1 MNTLKNWVTSRW
13 FPVAI
18 GLLSI
23 AALIWLGGPYVAIGE
38 RKPLASAAARLALIF
53 ALALAWR
60 LYEQAKQWRARRKTS
75 QLSGELVGQDD
86 QLPADNPASAE
97 REQLQQRFREAIDT
111 LRKTRKNGGN
121 LYALPW
127 YVVIGP
133 PGSGKST
140 LVQNSGL
147 EFPLSERFGKE
158 ALRGIGGTRN
168 CDWWFTDEAVF
179 LDTAGRY
186 TTQDSDAAA
195 DASAWQAF
203 LALLRRYRRRR
214 PLNGVIVAMSVS
226 DLLTLDDDARQLHM
240 RAVRRRLDE
249 LAQHLKVAVPVY
261 LVFTKC
267 DLVAGFSE
275 FFDDLGP
282 DLRSQVWGMTFPVA
296 AGIEGSAC
304 TRFAGEFD
312 LLLERLN
319 TRVIERLHGERD
331 RSRRAA
337 VLSFPQQLGAFREI
351 ARQFVEGAFGRH
363 EYGATPLLRGA
374 YLTSG
379 TQQDAPIDRML
390 SAVARTFGVDAAR
403 VQGGS
408 TQPRTFFVERLLKE
422 VLFRESG
429 LAGTNPRLERQK
441 LLMQAGAYLGIALV
455 TALLISGFATSYL
468 RNRLYVAQVQDSLED
483 LPPASSLAGAPDIK
497 AYFARALARLEVI
510 SSAQGVAGQYLGHV
524 PWLMRFG
531 LFEGHALFE
540 QVHRA
545 YLRELDGTLLPGV
558 GVRFREG
565 LSASA
570 NDPQSLYDYL
580 KGYLMLGQPQH
591 FDPNELAALAR
602 IEWLRLFPQDP
613 AIQKALDK
621 HFSALVDDPA
631 KPRALA
637 LDNALIDQARA
648 TLRTADLATLIYGS
662 VQLDAS
668 RSGAP
673 PVRLDQSL
681 GLLGNVFS
689 RRSGIPL
696 SQPFPAL
703 FTRPVFAAEVNGGI
717 DRSVDGFVKDYWV
730 FNASRIDPLARSRYE
745 QQVLA
750 LYEQDYIK
758 AWDALLADL
767 QLQPVSNI
775 QAASALAAKL
785 SGPSSPLKAL
795 LHLVRDNTS
804 DMLRGATADGATPA
818 SSTQSGSTSA
828 SAAGAEAAAVG
839 ENLVTRRATNTR
851 LAGELRDAGATLPNG
866 TPASGAANSANAG
879 VATGEAPASQPG
891 AAIEAHFAQLN
902 QMSVG
907 APGSTPLDQMSTVL
921 DQLGKNLLTMTDLSA
936 PGAQNN
942 PALLA
947 ARQESDQLP
956 PQVATLISG
965 LTGKSAEL
973 VASGSSAALAGQF
986 REAAGNDCASF
997 VDGRYPFASN
1007 GASDIP
1013 LQNFAELF
1021 GNGGRFDSF
1030 FKSTLAKSVDTSGR
1044 DWRWKPGADSGP
1056 DAVLG
1061 EAQTADA
1068 IRQIYFRNGAQPQ
1081 VGFTLYAPQ
1090 LDPAIARLAVEV
1102 DGQKYDYAGNAGNG
1116 PASMQMTWPGP
1127 QPGHAVVSAFDA
1139 SGQAVG
1145 TPLKFDGDWALFHAL
1160 DAGHLQKLGDLR
1172 YVATFDFGGHAVKL
1186 PIAAASLKSPF
1197 LNAEVRR
1204 FRCPR

>member
-1 MNTLKNWVTSRW
+1 MKTLKNWVTSRW

-18 GLLSI
+18 GLLLI
-23 AALIWLGGPYVAIGE
+23 AVLIWLGGPYLGIGA
-38 RKPLASAAARLALIF
+38 RQPLASPAARLALIF
-53 ALALAWR
+53 ALVLAWL
-60 LYEQAKQWRARRKTS
+60 LYEQALQWRARRKTS
-75 QLSGELVGQDD
+75 QLSGELAGQDAE
-86 QLPADNPASAE
+86 LPAGDPAGAE
-97 REQLQQRFREAIDT
+97 REQLRLRFREAIDT
-111 LRKTRKNGGN
+111 LRKTRKNGSN

-186 TTQDSDAAA
+186 TTQDSDATA
-195 DASAWQAF
+195 DASAWLAF
-203 LALLRRYRRRR
+203 LSLLRRYRRRR
-214 PLNGVIVAMSVS
+214 PLNGVIVTMSVS
-226 DLLTLDDDARQLHM
+226 DLLTLDEAARQQHV
-240 RAVRRRLDE
+240 RTVRRRLDE
-249 LAQHLKVAVPVY
+249 LAQHLKVAAPVY

-267 DLVAGFSE
+267 DLVAGFTE

-282 DLRSQVWGMTFPVA
+282 DLRSQVWGMTFRVA

-304 TRFAGEFD
+304 ACFADEFD

-351 ARQFVEGAFGRH
+351 ARQFVEGVFGRH
-363 EYGATPLLRGA
+363 QYGATPLLRGV

-408 TQPRTFFVERLLKE
+408 TQARTFFVERLLKE

-429 LAGTNPRLERQK
+429 LVGTNPRLERRM
-441 LLMQAGAYLGIALV
+441 LLMQTGAYLGIALV
-455 TALLISGFATSYL
+455 TTLLIGGFATSYT
-468 RNRLYVAQVQDSLED
+468 RNRLYVAQVRDSLEG
-483 LPPASSLAGAPDIK
+483 LPPASSLAAAPDIK

-510 SSAQGVAGQYLGHV
+510 SGAQDVAGRYQGHV
-524 PWLMRFG
+524 PWLMRLG
-531 LFEGHALFE
+531 LFQGHALFE

-545 YLRELDGTLLPGV
+545 YLRELDGTLLPGA

-570 NDPQSLYDYL
+570 NDVQSLYDYL

-591 FDPNELAALAR
+591 FDPGELAALAR
-602 IEWLRLFPQDP
+602 IEWQRLFPQDP
-613 AIQKALDK
+613 TIQKALDK
-621 HFSALVDDPA
+621 HFSALVDDPV
-631 KPRALA
+631 KPRALT

-648 TLRTADLATLIYGS
+648 TLKTADLATLIYGS
-662 VQLDAS
+662 VQLDAN

-681 GLLGNVFS
+681 GLLGNVFN
-689 RRSGIPL
+689 RKSGAPL

-703 FTRPVFAAEVNGGI
+703 FTRPVFAAEAYGGI

-745 QQVLA
+745 QQVLT
-750 LYEQDYIK
+750 LYEQAYIK
-758 AWDALLADL
+758 AWDALLSDL
-767 QLQPVSNI
+767 QLQPVSDI
-775 QAASALAAKL
+775 QGASALAAKL

-804 DMLRGATADGATPA
+804 DMLRGTTVDGATPA
-818 SSTQSGSTSA
+818 SSA
-828 SAAGAEAAAVG
+828 SAVGAEAATVG
-839 ENLVTRRATNTR
+839 ENLVTRRALNTP
-851 LAGELRDAGATLPNG
+851 LARELRGAGATLPNG
-866 TPASGAANSANAG
+866 PPGSRGANAANAG
-879 VATGEAPASQPG
+879 VGSGQASASQPG

-902 QMSVG
+902 QVSVG
-907 APGSTPLDQMSTVL
+907 TPGSTPLDQMSTVL

-936 PGAQNN
+936 PGTQNN
-942 PALLA
+942 PAVLA
-947 ARQESDQLP
+947 ARQESEQLP

-965 LTGKSAEL
+965 VTGKSVEL
-973 VASGSSAALAGQF
+973 VASGGSAALASQF
-986 REAAGNDCASF
+986 REAAGNDCARL

-1007 GASDIP
+1007 GTSDVP

-1021 GNGGRFDSF
+1021 GSGGRFDSF
-1030 FKSTLAKSVDTSGR
+1030 FKSTLARSVDTSGR
-1044 DWRWKPGADSGP
+1044 NWRWKPGSAAGP
-1056 DAVLG
+1056 DAVLSD
-1061 EAQTADA
+1061 AQTADA

-1081 VGFTLYAPQ
+1081 VGFTLFAPQ
-1090 LDPAIARLAVEV
+1090 LDPSIARLTVEV
-1102 DGQKYDYAGNAGNG
+1102 DGQKYDYTGSAGNG

-1139 SGQAVG
+1139 SGQIVG
-1145 TPLKFDGDWALFHAL
+1145 TPLKFDGEWALFHAL
-1160 DAGHLQKLGDLR
+1160 DAGHLQRQSELR
-1172 YVATFDFGGHAVKL
+1172 YLASFDFGGHAAKL
-1186 PIAAASLKSPF
+1186 PVAPASLQSPF
-1197 LNAEVRR
+1197 LNYVVRR